1 MISICIIEDILEI
14 QKGLETIIE
23 NEPSFQLLKSFGN
36 AEEAIEELP
45 KLLPNIVIADINL
58 PGKTGIQCIVEV
70 KRTSP
75 SIQFMMF
82 TIYENNEQ
90 VFDALKAG
98 ACGYIL
104 KNTPPHKI
112 VEAIKESHEG
122 GSPMSAKIARQVI
135 SSLQVKTQ
143 KETQDNNL
151 LTNREHEVLEWL
163 SKGFQY
169 KEIADKLGI
178 ATSTVKRHLRNI
190 YEKLQV
196 QNKIEAINK
205 IYHH

>member
-1 MISICIIEDILEI
+1 MISICIIEDIPEI
-14 QKGLETIIE
+14 QQGLESIIA

-58 PGKTGIQCIVEV
+58 PGKTGIQCIEEV
-70 KRTSP
+70 KQSSP

-104 KNTPPHKI
+104 KNTPPAKI
-112 VEAIKESHEG
+112 IEFIKESHEG

-135 SSLQVKTQ
+135 SSLQTKTQ
-143 KETQDNNL
+143 KETADNEL
-151 LTNREHEVLEWL
+151 LTSREHEVLEWL

-178 ATSTVKRHLRNI
+178 ATSTVKRHLRNV